1 MKQLVVAAV
10 NPVLTKLC
18 VCRESFSW
26 KTLCLADWR
35 DFTNSIM
42 LQLQATAS
50 NDDIFCNEVRKLS
63 SLHNYTF
70 SCDVS

>member
-1 MKQLVVAAV
+1 MKQLIVAV
-10 NPVLTKLC
+10 NPVNQTSRLPRIL
-18 VCRESFSW
+18 FF

-35 DFTNSIM
+35 DFTNPIM
-42 LQLQATAS
+42 LQLQATAN